1 MVAGDLEL
9 MPLQEIVAG
18 IEVRKKTG
26 VLRVA
31 QGVVEKRFFFS
42 AGDLIFA
49 TSTQAG
55 ERIGE
60 FLTGIG
66 CLDLTRMLSLLEDSQ
81 RRGVQFT
88 ADLLEEKVFERKS
101 LETALSQ
108 LAIITLA
115 DALCW
120 YDGSFELTANLPQSV
135 INGPIKLRII
145 GALEKSARLN
155 KIPLVG
161 ENKRT
166 GS

>member
-18 IEVRKKTG
+18 IEARKKSG

-31 QGVVEKRFFFS
+31 QGIVEKKFYFND
-42 AGDLIFA
+42 GDVIFV

-66 CLDLTRMLSLLEDSQ
+66 CLDLNRMQTLLEDSK
-81 RRGVQFT
+81 RRGVHFT
-88 ADLLEEKVFERKS
+88 ADLLAEKVFERKS
-101 LETALSQ
+101 LETALTQ
-108 LAIITLA
+108 LIIIALA

-120 YDGSFELTANLPQSV
+120 QDGSFELTGNLPQAV
-135 INGPIKLRII
+135 LNGPIKIRVA

-155 KIPLVG
+155 KLPLVA
-161 ENKRT
+161 ESTRT

>member
-18 IEVRKKTG
+18 IEARKKSG
-26 VLRVA
+26 VLKVA

-42 AGDLIFA
+42 DGDIIFS
-49 TSTQAG
+49 TSTQPG

-66 CLDLTRMLSLLEDSQ
+66 CLDLNRMQELLEDSQ

-88 ADLLEEKVFERKS
+88 ADLLEEKVLERKS

-108 LAIITLA
+108 LIIMTLA

-120 YDGSFELTANLPQSV
+120 QDGSFELTSSLPPSV
-135 INGPIKLRII
+135 LKGPITIRVT
-145 GALEKSARLN
+145 GALEKSGRLN
-155 KIPLVG
+155 KLPLVD
-161 ENKRT
+161 ENTAT